1 MNCRRIEKLIPLYV
15 EGDLEGDEAAAV
27 LAHAETCGN
36 CRELVAGYE
45 ASQRWL
51 RSHTPPD
58 FDDALFDAVK
68 RGVMKEI
75 DEQAKR
81 PSLFGFFADHLTPRL
96 VFVATAALLI
106 IFVALTVRFYSGKST
121 AVPNPSDLAETAPAP
136 PVAPPPGDL
145 EKAPI
150 AILTDHDR
158 NRKKRVSSAPVK
170 KSLMALNRNDMR
182 AHPPEPE
189 MFVAQEKIELP
200 EVMWNT
206 ETNSELNSEANAKEM
221 LEMLRIEFQTSD
233 PNIRIIW
240 LSHKEADSQ
249 PLKPMTETD

>member
-15 EGDLEGDEAAAV
+15 EGDLEGGEAAAV

-58 FDDALFDAVK
+58 FNDALFDAVK

-75 DEQAKR
+75 DEKAKR
-81 PSLFGFFADHLTPRL
+81 PSLFGFFADHWTPRL
-96 VFVATAALLI
+96 VFIATAALLI
-106 IFVALTVRFYSGKST
+106 IFVALTLRFYSGKAT
-121 AVPNPSDLAETAPAP
+121 AVSSPVDLADTAPAP
-136 PVAPPPGDL
+136 LAAPQPDDV
-145 EKAPI
+145 EKAPR
-150 AILTDHDR
+150 AIFNDHDYKI
-158 NRKKRVSSAPVK
+158 KKRASSAPIK
-170 KSLMALNRNDMR
+170 KSLTASNRNYIEAR
-182 AHPPEPE
+182 SHQPERL
-189 MFVAQEKIELP
+189 VAQEKVELP
-200 EVMWNT
+200 EVMTNT
-206 ETNSELNSEANAKEM
+206 ETNTEANAEEV
-221 LEMLRIEFQTSD
+221 LEMMRIEFQTSD

-240 LSHKEADSQ
+240 LSHKETDSQ

>member
-15 EGDLEGDEAAAV
+15 EGDLEGEEAAAV

-75 DEQAKR
+75 DEKAKR
-81 PSLFGFFADHLTPRL
+81 PSLFGFFADHWTPRL
-96 VFVATAALLI
+96 VLVATAALLI
-106 IFVALTVRFYSGKST
+106 IFVALTLRFYSGKST
-121 AVPNPSDLAETAPAP
+121 AVSSPADLADTAPAP
-136 PVAPPPGDL
+136 LVEPQPGDV
-145 EKAPI
+145 EKAPR
-150 AILTDHDR
+150 AILIGNDYK
-158 NRKKRVSSAPVK
+158 RKKRASSAPIK
-170 KSLMALNRNDMR
+170 KSLTASNRNDIEAR
-182 AHPPEPE
+182 SPQSERP
-189 MFVAQEKIELP
+189 VAQEKIELP
-200 EVMWNT
+200 EVMTNT
-206 ETNSELNSEANAKEM
+206 EANAEEM

-240 LSHKEADSQ
+240 LSHKETDSQ